1 MKTRI
6 SGKEAARVAED
17 MAIRCGSAKPVAN
30 YYEAVRP
37 SLAHQLVEANLGPF
51 RTAVELIG
59 SIPDIKNLGAH
70 VIVSEIGID
79 SLLVAA
85 PITVEGL
92 DQLILKPKQ
101 LDGITAVYERGE
113 HPGIH
118 GCPAGY
124 CEERRCRQGGFNAP
138 RWMERQSNI
147 ESSPSD
153 PATNVALQHPETAEM
168 EAHLKRELSRWA
180 DLAGHVHSRWGS
192 ISALPFRVPVPPYPL
207 PP

>member
-124 CEERRCRQGGFNAP
+124 CEERRCRQGGFNAL
-138 RWMERQSNI
+138 
-147 ESSPSD
+147 SD
-153 PATNVALQHPETAEM
+153 PEHIYRVQAGRPTLLQWCPASCVSVRRRMPCVHRFALCNENEEAPLVVIAGRETF
-168 EAHLKRELSRWA
+168 
-180 DLAGHVHSRWGS
+180 V
-192 ISALPFRVPVPPYPL
+192 ISLLTRIG
-207 PP
+207 